1 MSDIERIIKTIDWLI
16 FKKKVKSRKELA
28 IKMGYTESSI
38 SQILNSKVPLS
49 ERFIKKLSEIDKNIN
64 YDWLLTGNGS
74 MLNEAVVSP
83 VCNDV
88 ISMPREVFEQL
99 SKLTESVLSQQ
110 RVIESQN
117 GMLETLIMTN
127 KKIAAQMENNATN
140 AGAKEVS
147 VA

>member
-1 MSDIERIIKTIDWLI
+1 MTVKERII
-16 FKKKVKSRKELA
+16 
-28 IKMGYTESSI
+28 
-38 SQILNSKVPLS
+38 Q
-49 ERFIKKLSEIDKNIN
+49 FIKYKQISKTSFEKQVGLSNGFVNNIRISIQPKTLLKISEIFPDLNTS
-64 YDWLLTGNGS
+64 WLLTGNGS
-74 MLNEAVVSP
+74 MLNEAVVAP

-140 AGAKEVS
+140 AGAKKVS

>member
-1 MSDIERIIKTIDWLI
+1 MTVKDRLIKFLKYKRIGQNRFADMVGVSSGFVNNIRTSIQPKTLL
-16 FKKKVKSRKELA
+16 K
-28 IKMGYTESSI
+28 I
-38 SQILNSKVPLS
+38 SEHFPDLNTG
-49 ERFIKKLSEIDKNIN
+49 
-64 YDWLLTGNGS
+64 WLLTGNGS
-74 MLNEAVVSP
+74 MLNEEEVDPIIS
-83 VCNDV
+83 NDV

-117 GMLETLIMTN
+117 SMLETLINTN
-127 KKIAAQMENNATN
+127 KKIVAQMENNATS

>member
-1 MSDIERIIKTIDWLI
+1 MTVKERLVKYIQYKKISNSSFCRSIGVSNAFISSMVKSIQPDKIERI
-16 FKKKVKSRKELA
+16 A
-28 IKMGYTESSI
+28 
-38 SQILNSKVPLS
+38 LNFPDL
-49 ERFIKKLSEIDKNIN
+49 NTG
-64 YDWLLTGNGS
+64 WLLTGNGS
-74 MLNEAVVSP
+74 MLNESVVDP

-117 GMLETLIMTN
+117 GMLETLIETN

-140 AGAKEVS
+140 AGAKKVS